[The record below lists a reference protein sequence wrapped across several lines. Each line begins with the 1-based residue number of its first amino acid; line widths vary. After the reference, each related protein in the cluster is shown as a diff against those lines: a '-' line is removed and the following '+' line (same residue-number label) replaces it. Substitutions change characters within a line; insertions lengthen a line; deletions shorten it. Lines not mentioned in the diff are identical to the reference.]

1 MVYLHYLA
9 SEFDAV
15 WNYDRQPIS
24 EYPLEI
30 SGFYLTHRHRYRHSK
45 FEKTIVAL
53 NKLDPAYFYPTHTR
67 SAYFYHIK
75 NAVRIFITLPVY
87 LYLVKYAVRIFLP
100 KTVYVN
106 TKSINSITMTARGT
120 QDGAEAIMV
129 THFAQDFTEI
139 LALTK

>member
-106 TKSINSITMTARGT
+106 TKSLIILFEGFDDAL
-120 QDGAEAIMV
+120 V
-129 THFAQDFTEI
+129 TKI
-139 LALTK
+139 

>member
-75 NAVRIFITLPVY
+75 NAVRIFIALPVY

-106 TKSINSITMTARGT
+106 TKSLNKRGF
-120 QDGAEAIMV
+120 ISY
-129 THFAQDFTEI
+129 
-139 LALTK
+139 K